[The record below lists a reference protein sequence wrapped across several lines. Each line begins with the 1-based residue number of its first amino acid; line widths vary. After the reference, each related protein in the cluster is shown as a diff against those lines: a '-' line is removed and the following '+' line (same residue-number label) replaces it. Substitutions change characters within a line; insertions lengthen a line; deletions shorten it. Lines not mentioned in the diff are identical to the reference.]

1 MAFNIVKVTVDGVG
15 FVGCELTGTDGE
27 TAAIGVAE
35 ATITAAPT
43 GATVQVTA
51 VAAPTSAPQP
61 GPSRPGINYAGQGP
75 LARCAVCGEIYPRR
89 QMRRQ
94 RGGLVDAACYDER
107 VPARRSGW
115 GLPRR
120 GSGGI

>member
-1 MAFNIVKVTVDGVG
+1 MAFNIVKTRVDGVT

-27 TAAIGVAE
+27 TAQIGVSE
-35 ATITAAPT
+35 ATIAAAGLGT
-43 GATVQVTA
+43 TV
-51 VAAPTSAPQP
+51 VASPTSSPQP

-120 GSGGI
+120 GSGGV